1 MSEPKPFHYQTAP
14 LEPGFRSIEAGA
26 GTGKTYSL
34 IWVVVRLLLQRQ
46 KQAREILMVTFTE
59 AACLEM
65 RQRLREM
72 LEGIE
77 ADGLN
82 AHDMEELAQI
92 RRAAGLTPEDARK
105 LAERALDQLGRM
117 SITTIHGFCQAA
129 FAEHA
134 VNAGFAPM
142 TGSPI
147 DGGVIAD
154 AIAADWLRSGGSGSE
169 KLSTI
174 SKAVRVLMA
183 DPTCKV
189 DSLKDG
195 TALRDFVVKRI
206 AEEQTVT
213 FDDLILRLRNALL
226 PAKAAGQTSASERTE
241 QQERAK
247 ELTEEIRKA
256 YSCCLIDEFQDTDAA
271 QWDIFQHLF
280 GNDEATQAGAL
291 LLVVGDP
298 KQAIYGFRGADLQTY
313 LKAVVSSEGGQG
325 SSLLGNFRSTPGMI
339 AFFNAIFGHP
349 QFFSSAQAATIKHAL
364 AKHKNSQEPPQTPAE
379 KPVRLIDGN
388 DAYAVANEVRH
399 LLATQPAGKTI
410 GVLVR
415 SNSHG
420 NTLHR
425 ALVEAKVPA
434 ALESTQSVYET
445 TTAFQ
450 SFLLLR
456 AALRPGDASAR
467 KSLLLSRPALF
478 GNLPANILN
487 VDADQTDDQVLAIH
501 NALAE
506 WLSKCNMAWTNYG
519 FGSCWE
525 QLTRTSPS
533 SKHGLTSVRETL
545 ARSAFR
551 TRALIDL
558 THIGEH
564 LGFTQAD
571 RRLDPDQLLRYLQLK
586 LDQVDSDES
595 GDSDAAPD
603 ECLRLESAKPQV
615 VVQTIHK
622 SKGLEYDAVVL
633 VLKNSKSAPT
643 FPGNVLRTA
652 DTRELT
658 VGKADKAAN
667 KQKNLDLLAQIRN
680 EDARL
685 LYVAITRAKSH
696 LTIFNDEV
704 AEDLAAEYGFH
715 KVLRNSGIDPA
726 SWTTMAGVTPP
737 AGAPALVDLIERD
750 KPNKRKYK
758 DEESAK
764 EGEPQAA
771 IEGPVL
777 AAADKAQ
784 RKKQLTETRGWS
796 SFSGMTKSHA
806 KSPPPEPEGQ
816 GQDEGDDDD
825 EKEGAANKRP
835 KLLIRDDLKGAD
847 FGTVIHEILE
857 VIDFKHGGRDM
868 ATLAQ
873 DIEHKLIAQQVRLP
887 AGETGWK
894 QIASELAAACQQW
907 LDTKLLVGPDQPG
920 HRIRDLKREQCL
932 HEVRFAMR
940 GQYNDEKL
948 AKLSEAFE
956 KEFTKASPLAK
967 LKLGKLDLNGILTG
981 VMDLAYEQDGRFYIL
996 DWKTNHLG
1004 TDPDDYG
1011 KVGLENGVAAHSYQ
1025 IQFSLYTAALDLYL
1039 KQVYGDKWEYDQT
1052 KARPGQFTFGGV
1064 QYVFLRAFGL
1074 KQDGLG
1080 CFYHLPKPVFI
1091 RELQD
1096 ILTT

>member
-1 MSEPKPFHYQTAP
+1 
-14 LEPGFRSIEAGA
+14 
-26 GTGKTYSL
+26 
-34 IWVVVRLLLQRQ
+34 
-46 KQAREILMVTFTE
+46 
-59 AACLEM
+59 
-65 RQRLREM
+65 
-72 LEGIE
+72 
-77 ADGLN
+77 
-82 AHDMEELAQI
+82 
-92 RRAAGLTPEDARK
+92 
-105 LAERALDQLGRM
+105 
-117 SITTIHGFCQAA
+117 
-129 FAEHA
+129 
-134 VNAGFAPM
+134 
-142 TGSPI
+142 
-147 DGGVIAD
+147 
-154 AIAADWLRSGGSGSE
+154 
-169 KLSTI
+169 
-174 SKAVRVLMA
+174 
-183 DPTCKV
+183 
-189 DSLKDG
+189 
-195 TALRDFVVKRI
+195 
-206 AEEQTVT
+206 
-213 FDDLILRLRNALL
+213 
-226 PAKAAGQTSASERTE
+226 
-241 QQERAK
+241 
-247 ELTEEIRKA
+247 
-256 YSCCLIDEFQDTDAA
+256 
-271 QWDIFQHLF
+271 
-280 GNDEATQAGAL
+280 
-291 LLVVGDP
+291 
-298 KQAIYGFRGADLQTY
+298 
-313 LKAVVSSEGGQG
+313 
-325 SSLLGNFRSTPGMI
+325 
-339 AFFNAIFGHP
+339 
-349 QFFSSAQAATIKHAL
+349 
-364 AKHKNSQEPPQTPAE
+364 
-379 KPVRLIDGN
+379 
-388 DAYAVANEVRH
+388 
-399 LLATQPAGKTI
+399 
-410 GVLVR
+410 
-415 SNSHG
+415 
-420 NTLHR
+420 
-425 ALVEAKVPA
+425 
-434 ALESTQSVYET
+434 
-445 TTAFQ
+445 
-450 SFLLLR
+450 
-456 AALRPGDASAR
+456 
-467 KSLLLSRPALF
+467 
-478 GNLPANILN
+478 
-487 VDADQTDDQVLAIH
+487 
-501 NALAE
+501 
-506 WLSKCNMAWTNYG
+506 
-519 FGSCWE
+519 
-525 QLTRTSPS
+525 
-533 SKHGLTSVRETL
+533 
-545 ARSAFR
+545 
-551 TRALIDL
+551 
-558 THIGEH
+558 
-564 LGFTQAD
+564 
-571 RRLDPDQLLRYLQLK
+571 
-586 LDQVDSDES
+586 
-595 GDSDAAPD
+595 
-603 ECLRLESAKPQV
+603 
-615 VVQTIHK
+615 
-622 SKGLEYDAVVL
+622 
-633 VLKNSKSAPT
+633 
-643 FPGNVLRTA
+643 
-652 DTRELT
+652 
-658 VGKADKAAN
+658 
-667 KQKNLDLLAQIRN
+667 
-680 EDARL
+680 
-685 LYVAITRAKSH
+685 VAITRAKSH

-750 KPNKRKYK
+750 KPNKRKHK